1 VQFAPRLSSC
11 YPSYGFDAC
20 PRESVPFDC
29 SRESIPFAFL
39 FSRLVLLMVCT
50 RESVPFVFCS
60 ASLFCL
66 CFVQG
71 TLFPFSCIAG
81 LQRIFDLYNS
91 YI

>member
-29 SRESIPFAFL
+29 SRESVPFAFL

-50 RESVPFVFCS
+50 RQSVPFVFVQG
-60 ASLFCL
+60 SLFPLTVLFQQACL
-66 CFVQG
+66 AYG
-71 TLFPFSCIAG
+71 LFKGACS
-81 LQRIFDLYNS
+81 L
-91 YI
+91 